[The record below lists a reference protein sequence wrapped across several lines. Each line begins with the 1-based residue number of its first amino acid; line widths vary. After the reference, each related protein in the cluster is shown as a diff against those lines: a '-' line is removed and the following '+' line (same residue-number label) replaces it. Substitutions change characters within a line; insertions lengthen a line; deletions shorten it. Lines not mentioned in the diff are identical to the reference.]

1 MNTAFSSRAARRLRQ
16 NYPDSKHTQ
25 YSFTGTK
32 IGSNTKKGKR
42 AY

>member
-1 MNTAFSSRAARRLRQ
+1 MNKVFSSREARRLHE

-25 YSFTGTK
+25 YSFKGTK